1 MTYEPLCAYYGFKAF
16 GELYAM
22 GTQAEASV
30 SENSSV
36 YVTAATG
43 NGKKGALI
51 TNIGDDTRIKT
62 NLNGSETAYLIDDDH
77 FMKEVQLDPKE
88 FELKKNQ
95 VVLMVSENNA

>member
-22 GTQAEASV
+22 GTQ
-30 SENSSV
+30 
-36 YVTAATG
+36 AATG

-95 VVLMVSENNA
+95 VVLIVSENNA